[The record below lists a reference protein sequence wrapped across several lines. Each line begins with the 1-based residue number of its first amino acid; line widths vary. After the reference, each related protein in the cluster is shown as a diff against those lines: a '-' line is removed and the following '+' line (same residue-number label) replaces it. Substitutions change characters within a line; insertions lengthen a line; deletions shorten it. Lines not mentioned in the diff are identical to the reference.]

1 MNASPAQPSSPVAPA
16 AATARAARRTLPA
29 AAALA
34 ALALAAGPA
43 LASPAQ
49 AAETDPSIAAL
60 SEFESYWTPAPY
72 DKADPAGT
80 AFRGSVTQEGT
91 SMLGQNDRTL
101 VAINNAADEAQ
112 QHRALIDADEDWK
125 QTLPDSLGPVLGKYF
140 AEGLEDGSLAETS
153 KAIQAA
159 GKAASTG
166 DAKKHFNYPRPFMDD
181 RSLDGKN
188 DLRGLEKKLGIK
200 KVADWTDPETK
211 KSHTALYDGMV
222 ASHSQAFPS
231 GHTTYAY
238 QVGLELS
245 MLVPQLAPEVLTRSS
260 EAGNNRVVLGVHY
273 PMDIMGGRILSHM
286 KMAQIFSDGTYP
298 EDTIKPAQSE
308 LQAYLAKRCKADDL
322 GSDLESCID
331 KTGAAGAKGYAN
343 PAVDEVSKKPV
354 TDRASALTAFRSRM
368 TYGFAKVGKAG
379 AAPEVPA
386 QAPALLTSAFPTLNE
401 DQRREVLAATEI
413 DSGYLFD
420 ASSKGWQRIDLPAAT
435 SSKVTLSK
443 DGTVVK
449 VEPGQSRASVV
460 TEAAPTPTSPAP
472 SPSDSAP
479 APAPSRTSG
488 PAPTEEP
495 SQSPTAS
502 APTTSA
508 PAPAPKPGD
517 DGDDDNGSG
526 PGKLPRTGAELGAAL
541 AAAAAAVGLGGGLV
555 ALTRRRKRAERD

>member
-1 MNASPAQPSSPVAPA
+1 MNASPAQPAGTATPPA
-16 AATARAARRTLPA
+16 TTTTAIRRTLPA

-49 AAETDPSIAAL
+49 AAETDPSITTL

-80 AFRGSVTQEGT
+80 AFRGSVTEAGT

-101 VAINNAADEAQ
+101 VAINNGADEAQ

-140 AEGLEDGSLAETS
+140 AEGLKDGSLAETR
-153 KAIQAA
+153 KAIDAA

-181 RSLDGKN
+181 RSLGGKN
-188 DLRGLEKKLGIK
+188 DLRGLEKKLGIE
-200 KVADWTDPETK
+200 KVPDWTDPETNK
-211 KSHTALYDGMV
+211 LHTALYDGMV
-222 ASHSQAFPS
+222 AGHSQAFPS

-286 KMAQIFSDGTYP
+286 KMSTIFSEGTYP

-308 LQAYLAKRCKADDL
+308 LQGYLAKRCKGDKL
-322 GSDLESCID
+322 GDDLESCID
-331 KTGAAGAKGYAN
+331 QTGAAGAKGYAN
-343 PAVDEVSKKPV
+343 PAVDEVSKHPV
-354 TDRASALTAFRSRM
+354 TDRASALTAYRSRM
-368 TYGFAKVGKAG
+368 TYGFAKVGKDG

-401 DQRREVLAATEI
+401 SQRRDVLAATEI

-420 ASSKGWQRIDLPAAT
+420 ASSKGWQRINLPAAT
-435 SSKVTLSK
+435 SAKVTLSK

-460 TEAAPTPTSPAP
+460 TEAEPTPSSPAP

-479 APAPSRTSG
+479 APEPSRTSA
-488 PAPTEEP
+488 PAPTDEPSRAPEHP
-495 SQSPTAS
+495 SQS
-502 APTTSA
+502 TS
-508 PAPAPKPGD
+508 APAPKPGD
-517 DGDDDNGSG
+517 GGDDDDNASG
-526 PGKLPRTGAELGAAL
+526 PGRLPRTGAELGAAL
-541 AAAAAAVGLGGGLV
+541 AAAAAAAGLGGGLV
-555 ALTRRRKRAERD
+555 ALTRRRKRAARD